1 MIQLRKLIAFAFWE
15 LRRILNAIAG
25 DAWLDFRA
33 MALLVCTQIGF
44 VLSLLGTVS
53 ILTRRSLLPPQ
64 GLASTF
70 FNLFLAA
77 TVSVVNYYGIQY
89 KDRWK
94 RFESEFNAYS
104 KSRKAVGGLVIM
116 VLPILAIVSAVWVAS
131 KMAQL
136 SL

>member
-25 DAWLDFRA
+25 DDWLDFRA
-33 MALLVCTQIGF
+33 MALLVCTQMGL
-44 VLSLLGTVS
+44 VLSLFGAAS
-53 ILTRRSLLPPQ
+53 ILTRCSLLPPQ
-64 GLASTF
+64 GLALTF

-77 TVSVVNYYGIQY
+77 TVSAANYYGIQY
-89 KDRWK
+89 KDRW
-94 RFESEFNAYS
+94 RQFESEFNKYS
-104 KSRKAVGGLVIM
+104 KSRKAIGGIVMI
-116 VLPILAIVSAVWVAS
+116 VLPILAIVAAVWVAS